1 MLSFIWGQLRG
12 RAGRSVA
19 LLAGVLVATSG
30 FVVLTGAT
38 TASRLN
44 VTGSIERN
52 TRAAYDILVRPKGTR
67 TPLETERGLV
77 RPNYLSPASSAA
89 SRPRSTTR

>member
-52 TRAAYDILVRPKGTR
+52 TRPRTTSWSARRGHVRRWRRSAGWSVPT
-67 TPLETERGLV
+67 T
-77 RPNYLSPASSAA
+77 SPASSAA